1 MPSKGWQAGVL
12 YVVRKTGRLS
22 DAQAIAGVYR
32 STVWRAARRDP
43 EFAAELEAA
52 KREAEQRREDG
63 IKSLADSLIIL

>member
-1 MPSKGWQAGVL
+1 MPSKGWQDGVL

-52 KREAEQRREDG
+52 KREAEEREAAR
-63 IKSLADSLIIL
+63 IKSRADSVVIL